1 MSYIVET
8 KGLTKR
14 YRNSYAVDH
23 VDLQIP
29 KGEIYGFLGPNGA
42 GKTTSIRMLL
52 GLIKPTKGTVTIFQQ
67 DLAKERLSI
76 LSKIGALVEPPS
88 YYAHLNAIENL
99 EVYRIL
105 RNVPKNKVAEVLQ
118 IVGLEHAATQKVK
131 EYSLGMKQRL
141 GIAIA
146 LLGDPQLL
154 LLDEPT
160 NGLDPEGIHEIR
172 TLIKKLAQ
180 ERGITIL
187 ISSHLLSEID
197 QMATYVGIISKGKL
211 IFQDK
216 IETLRRHAQ
225 HSISLVTDKTEIAW
239 KIILSKGIP
248 SILEENHIILSNVSN
263 KTVAETVKTLVTE
276 NISIFRIEENKKSLE
291 EIFLQLIKEEE
302 SYVQTSLSI

>member
-1 MSYIVET
+1 MNYILKT
-8 KGLTKR
+8 TGLTKK
-14 YRNSYAVDH
+14 YRNDYVVH
-23 VDLQIP
+23 NVDLKIP

-52 GLIKPTKGTVTIFQQ
+52 GLIKPTQGNVMIFQQ

-76 LSKIGALVEPPS
+76 LSKVGALVENPS

-105 RNVPKNKVAEVLQ
+105 RNVPKEKIEEVLQ
-118 IVGLEHAATQKVK
+118 IVGLQHAATQKVK

-154 LLDEPT
+154 ILDEPT

-172 TLIKKLAQ
+172 ILIKQLAK

-197 QMATYVGIISKGKL
+197 QMATYVGIIAKGKL

-216 IETLRRHAQ
+216 IEILRQHAQ
-225 HSISLVTDKTEIAW
+225 HSITLMTDKPDAAW
-239 KIILSKGIP
+239 KLILAKGIP
-248 SILEENHIILSNVSN
+248 SIQEERKILLSNVSN
-263 KTVAETVKTLVTE
+263 ETVGEIVKTLVTH
-276 NISIFRIEENKKSLE
+276 NIAVFRIEENKKSLE

-302 SYVQTSLSI
+302 THVQTPLSV

>member
-76 LSKIGALVEPPS
+76 LSKIGALVETPS

-154 LLDEPT
+154 ILDEPT